1 MDGAALFEVEKVAR
15 QAWEAAV
22 RWGAQTGDADRET
35 SLTLVAVQGDKW
47 CVLRSLAGGLERT
60 LGEWRH
66 STGLSPLIMEVRTQP
81 GRAHAREMVAC
92 LFAVRDDSN
101 SGCGLFVIAWCC
113 MTLFLGTQEW
123 SLLAPAGGND
133 SRPKY
138 GYLQHL
144 SWWTGERCWIPLQ
157 ECGQE
162 IMHKSRT
169 DSKTAVSP
177 KPKPHSDSS
186 WTLGTWSS
194 LQAAPRFKEC
204 PVREAPVVWPS
215 SRQLCWSLLLPE
227 STSSA
232 SLRGSGKSL
241 LLSVLDKEGVSSI
254 ALA

>member
-60 LGEWRH
+60 LGEWLH

-81 GRAHAREMVAC
+81 GRAHAREMVAW

-123 SLLAPAGGND
+123 SLLAPAGGLTADQSMVTSNICLGEPVSVVGFPYRSVGKRLRTRAEPTQRQPCHQSL
-133 SRPKY
+133 SRIVSARERWEPGAHCRQPHGLKSALS
-138 GYLQHL
+138 GRLRWSGHL
-144 SWWTGERCWIPLQ
+144 PG
-157 ECGQE
+157 
-162 IMHKSRT
+162 
-169 DSKTAVSP
+169 
-177 KPKPHSDSS
+177 
-186 WTLGTWSS
+186 
-194 LQAAPRFKEC
+194 
-204 PVREAPVVWPS
+204 
-215 SRQLCWSLLLPE
+215 
-227 STSSA
+227 SSA
-232 SLRGSGKSL
+232 GLCFSQKAQAQLHWEWL
-241 LLSVLDKEGVSSI
+241 WEVL
-254 ALA
+254 AA